1 MNSPMT
7 LMKTKRVR
15 CCISFCCVKL
25 IRVFLRL
32 SIQRERGGIAV
43 KRNIALGLL
52 SLMVVGVVAACGGS
66 GAKREMDKA
75 TMPPQAGSAAS
86 NLSGA
91 PVAGVASSPQAP
103 PASPSP
109 GGSPSVP
116 ITIDRKLVLN
126 AQLDIKVKD
135 IDAALGAISTAVR
148 AAGGYIQDTR
158 QQGTKPQ
165 GRTAS
170 LIARVPSGQY
180 GSVMDATKGLG
191 EEINRREFTEDVTD
205 QYVDVESR
213 IKTLEGHVAQL
224 QKLYAN
230 TGTIKEM
237 IDLQQEIT
245 RATADLESLKGR
257 FRVLSSQVQLSTIT
271 INLNEPNAPTP
282 VKLPR
287 NTWERMRVGFQDSYN
302 GVINF
307 TSDVAI
313 FLVTALPVL
322 VYLAFFGA
330 IVFGVMRIVRSRR
343 RPPAA

>member
-1 MNSPMT
+1 
-7 LMKTKRVR
+7 MKRK
-15 CCISFCCVKL
+15 
-25 IRVFLRL
+25 
-32 SIQRERGGIAV
+32 
-43 KRNIALGLL
+43 IALGLL
-52 SLMVVGVVAACGGS
+52 SLMGVGLVAACGSSSPSPSPGKNMNGS
-66 GAKREMDKA
+66 TKPEASAGAPTSPAHDSV
-75 TMPPQAGSAAS
+75 G
-86 NLSGA
+86 GA
-91 PVAGVASSPQAP
+91 PVAGVASPSAP
-103 PASPSP
+103 PAAPSP
-109 GGSPSVP
+109 GGSAGVP
-116 ITIDRKLVLN
+116 IPIDRKLILN

-135 IDAALGAISTAVR
+135 IDAALGAIGTAVR

-165 GRTAS
+165 GRTAN

-191 EEINRREFTEDVTD
+191 EEINRREFTDDVTD
-205 QYVDVESR
+205 QYVDVEAR

-237 IDLQQEIT
+237 IELQQEIT

-287 NTWERMRVGFQDSYN
+287 NTWERMTVGFQDSYN

-330 IVFGVMRIVRSRR
+330 IGFGLYPQIHSRR